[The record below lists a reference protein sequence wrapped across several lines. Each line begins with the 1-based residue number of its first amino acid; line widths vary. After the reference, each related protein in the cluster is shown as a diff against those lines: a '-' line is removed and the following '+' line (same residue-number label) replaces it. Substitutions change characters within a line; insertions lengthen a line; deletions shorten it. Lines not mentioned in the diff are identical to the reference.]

1 MLKEVNER
9 GRMCCF
15 VIGRGWWKPRTTL
28 IFLSAKQAIAAQI
41 VAVGDAVR
49 ALKAAKASK
58 DEIMAKV

>member
-1 MLKEVNER
+1 MLLCQWAGMVETSKDPNIPF
-9 GRMCCF
+9 M
-15 VIGRGWWKPRTTL
+15 
-28 IFLSAKQAIAAQI
+28 AKQAIAAQI